1 MIEKN
6 TKYIKVDPANFAGGD
21 LAGAAE
27 IIRTGGLV
35 AFPTETVYGLGANA
49 LDPGAVRAIFRA
61 KGRPADNPLIV
72 HLAEI
77 SQVYDLAEDIT
88 VPAQRVMEAFWPGP
102 LTLVLP
108 KKSAVPLEVTAGLNT
123 VAVRM
128 PDHPVALEL
137 IRSAGVPVAA
147 PSANSSGKP
156 SPTTARHVL
165 EDLDGKID
173 AIVDGG
179 VCRVGL
185 ESTVLDMTS
194 ENPAILRPGGIT
206 REDIEGVIGYVA
218 FDFGSGET
226 DATEVPRS
234 PGMKYT
240 HYSPRAEVIV
250 VTGDNY
256 SKIFERV
263 TQLLDE
269 YRPEKKVGVLASSEN
284 VKGYAADGIF
294 TLGSRGDLETVARN
308 LFHGLRSLDE
318 QRMDLIIAEGY
329 PESGIGAAIMNRL
342 NKASGHNV
350 IYV

>member
-1 MIEKN
+1 MTEKK
-6 TKYIKVDPANFAGGD
+6 TKYIKVDPDNSAGG
-21 LAGAAE
+21 AIAEAAE
-27 IIRTGGLV
+27 IIKAGGLV

-49 LDPGAVRAIFRA
+49 LEADAVKAIFRA

-77 SQVYDLAEDIT
+77 SQVYDLAEDIS

-108 KKSAVPLEVTAGLNT
+108 KKAAVPREVTAGLNS

-173 AIVDGG
+173 AVVDGG

-194 ENPAILRPGGIT
+194 VNPTILRPGGIT
-206 REDIEGVIGYVA
+206 REDIEGVIGFVA
-218 FDFGSGET
+218 FDSGSVGI
-226 DATEVPRS
+226 DAIDAPRS

-240 HYSPRAEVIV
+240 HYSPRADVIV
-250 VTGDNY
+250 VTGENC

-263 TQLLDE
+263 TQLLNE
-269 YRPEKKVGVLASSEN
+269 YRPKKKVGVLASSET

-294 TLGSRGDLETVARN
+294 TLGSRSNLETVARN
-308 LFHGLRSLDE
+308 LFQGLRSLDE
-318 QRMDLIIAEGY
+318 QQMDLIIAEGY